1 MRSLLITAVV
11 LSLLACGTTG
21 GQRAASSPPAPAASP
36 TAAPISVAPA
46 PTSVAPAPTNVAA
59 TPTNVTP
66 TPINVDDMMGLYPQ
80 QTVFVAAADHVA
92 AVTLLNHFTRYRIAT
107 NGVARV
113 STDST
118 GQWLYVLDAEAPGSH
133 RLRVFDVAG
142 GTERALQAGIAGVAA
157 DDQRVLSA
165 ATAGR
170 VLVLKS
176 DARHAWV
183 DAYEAL
189 TLRPL
194 GVVMDAPGCGDR
206 LLASG
211 SRSAIVCRS
220 TGAITVDDLRGNR
233 AAIDGAPPN
242 LVAAAMAEDGALYV
256 ATADRRLAAVA
267 AGAATLVSVPWPSEW
282 SGTVLADG
290 LAVARGGASGVIAQ
304 RTDDGAWLR
313 VFATSD
319 MAQRTSLRLAGMPQ
333 GGVLALWPF
342 AYYTVDR
349 TVRHVDLSSGL
360 LETMTEV
367 GAGAVA
373 GAVVNG

>member
-1 MRSLLITAVV
+1 MRSLLLTAVV
-11 LSLLACGTTG
+11 LSLVACAGTTS
-21 GQRAASSPPAPAASP
+21 GQRAASPLPAQAASP
-36 TAAPISVAPA
+36 TA
-46 PTSVAPAPTNVAA
+46 
-59 TPTNVTP
+59 

-80 QTVFVAAADHVA
+80 QTVFVAATDHVT

-107 NGVARV
+107 NGVAQI

-118 GQWLYVLDAEAPGSH
+118 GQWLYLLDAETPRLH
-133 RLRVFDVAG
+133 RLRAFDVPS

-157 DDQRVLSA
+157 EGRRVLSA

-170 VLVLKS
+170 VLMLKS

-194 GVVMDAPGCGDR
+194 GAVVDTPGCGDR
-206 LLASG
+206 LLASV
-211 SRSAIVCRS
+211 SRIAIVCLS
-220 TGAITVDDLRGNR
+220 TGQIVVDDLRGNQ

-242 LVAAAMAEDGALYV
+242 LVAAAIADDGTLYV
-256 ATADRRLAAVA
+256 ATADQRLAAVA
-267 AGAATLVSVPWPSEW
+267 AGAAKLVSVPWPSEW

-290 LAVARGGASGVIAQ
+290 LAVAQGGVSGLIAE

-313 VFATSD
+313 VFATNNL
-319 MAQRTSLRLAGMPQ
+319 AQRKSLRLAGMPQ
-333 GGVLALWPF
+333 GGVVALWPF

-349 TVRHVDLSSGL
+349 TVRHVDLNSGL

-367 GAGAVA
+367 GAGAVP
-373 GAVVNG
+373 GAVVNR

>member
-1 MRSLLITAVV
+1 MRSLLLAALA
-11 LSLLACGTTG
+11 LSLVACDGTTS

-36 TAAPISVAPA
+36 TAAPI
-46 PTSVAPAPTNVAA
+46 SVAPAPTNVAA

-80 QTVFVAAADHVA
+80 QTVFVAAADHVT

-107 NGVARV
+107 NGAAQV
-113 STDST
+113 SADST
-118 GQWLYVLDAEAPGSH
+118 GQWLYLLDAETPRSH
-133 RLRVFDVAG
+133 RLRAFDVPSGA
-142 GTERALQAGIAGVAA
+142 ERALQADIAGVAA
-157 DDQRVLSA
+157 EGRRVLSA
-165 ATAGR
+165 AVAGR

-194 GVVMDAPGCGDR
+194 GAVMDTPGCGDR

-211 SRSAIVCRS
+211 RRIAIVCLS
-220 TGAITVDDLRGNR
+220 TGEIVVDDLRGNQ
-233 AAIDGAPPN
+233 AAIDGALPN
-242 LVAAAMAEDGALYV
+242 LVAAAMADDGTLYV
-256 ATADRRLAAVA
+256 ATADQRLAVVA
-267 AGAATLVSVPWPSEW
+267 AGAVKLASVPWPSEW
-282 SGTVLADG
+282 SGAVLADG
-290 LAVARGGASGVIAQ
+290 LAVAQGGAFGVIAE

-313 VFATSD
+313 VFATD
-319 MAQRTSLRLAGMPQ
+319 NLARRTSLRLDGMPQ

-349 TVRHVDLSSGL
+349 AVRHVDLNSGL

-367 GAGAVA
+367 GAGAVP
-373 GAVVNG
+373 GAVVNR